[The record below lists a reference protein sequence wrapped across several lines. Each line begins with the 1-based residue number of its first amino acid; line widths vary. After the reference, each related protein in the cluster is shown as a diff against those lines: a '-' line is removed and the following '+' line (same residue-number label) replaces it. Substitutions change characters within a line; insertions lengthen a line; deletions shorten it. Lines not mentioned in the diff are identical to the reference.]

1 MSDVERFREASDPT
15 VTDMGSY
22 IEPGCVAKA
31 INDNQISIRL
41 LRIKEAAEMLAVSPI
56 TVYRMCESGEL
67 PSVTLGRARR
77 VPESKLAEWVV
88 RNSQGGMKKC
98 KPSRSGMRAAHG
110 HLSPDSR

>member
-1 MSDVERFREASDPT
+1 MSDVKRFRAASDPT
-15 VTDMGSY
+15 VKDMGSY
-22 IEPGCVAKA
+22 IELGCAVKA

-77 VPESKLAEWVV
+77 VPESRLAEWIAQH
-88 RNSQGGMKKC
+88 SQGGKKEV
-98 KPSRSGMRAAHG
+98 
-110 HLSPDSR
+110 